1 MRLINCD
8 FTLLWAGQSV
18 SQTGDY
24 VFDTTLTLWVGTVLH
39 GFHGQV
45 AGLHVGGYDTVLTGS
60 ALLVVAGGVYAV
72 LGLRE
77 RVGRAPAVPV
87 LEAG

>member
-1 MRLINCD
+1 MRLINRD

-24 VFDTTLTLWVGTVLH
+24 VFDTTLTLWVGTELLKGSRLAPLAVSGLLVT
-39 GFHGQV
+39 V
-45 AGLHVGGYDTVLTGS
+45 AVAT
-60 ALLVVAGGVYAV
+60 LLVVAGGVHAV